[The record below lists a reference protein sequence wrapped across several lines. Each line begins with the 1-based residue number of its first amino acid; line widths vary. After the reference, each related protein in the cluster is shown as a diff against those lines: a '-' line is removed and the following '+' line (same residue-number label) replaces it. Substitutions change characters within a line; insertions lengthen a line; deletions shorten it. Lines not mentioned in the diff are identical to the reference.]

1 MKANTQIDR
10 VLRTLRET
18 GVVSRNHFLDLPYDR
33 ITRLGAIICNLRNE
47 PYNYDIETEE
57 TDRDTLYRLKTP
69 IKYETW
75 LVKDDYGNV
84 VDSIRK
90 EITMKM

>member
-1 MKANTQIDR
+1 MSQLDFIKSHLEKYGEI
-10 VLRTLRET
+10 
-18 GVVSRNHFLDLPYDR
+18 SRNLALANH
-33 ITRLGAIICNLRNE
+33 ITRLGAYICILNKI
-47 PYNYDIETEE
+47 YDIEGEWRGKDYVYKWKGFVKPRQE
-57 TDRDTLYRLKTP
+57 V
-69 IKYETW
+69 W